1 MQGLDLQDA
10 KSLKHLFIIL
20 VDGLF
25 AEQQHRVLLVQH
37 TVQLLPFFDRPAW
50 ELGGFCR
57 S

>member
-37 TVQLLPFFDRPAW
+37 TVQLLPFFD
-50 ELGGFCR
+50 
-57 S
+57 